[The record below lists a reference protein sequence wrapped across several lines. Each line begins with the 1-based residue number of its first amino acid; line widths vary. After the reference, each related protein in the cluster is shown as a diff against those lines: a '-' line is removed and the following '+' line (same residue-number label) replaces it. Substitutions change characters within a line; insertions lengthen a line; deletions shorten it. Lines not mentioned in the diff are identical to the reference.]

1 MNCLQT
7 VQNIRV
13 SGVRRDRQNSVVLR
27 PSSVSV
33 LYKSKRS
40 STWNS
45 RLSVSVKAMS
55 AGMCLPRV
63 HGQGDSVGAGS
74 AALLHV
80 WIFNIVHVMFM

>member
-40 STWNS
+40 SAWNS

-55 AGMCLPRV
+55 AGMF
-63 HGQGDSVGAGS
+63 DSSAWSGRFCASRLCCPIACIDFQFGS
-74 AALLHV
+74 
-80 WIFNIVHVMFM
+80 